1 MDADACPRGA
11 ASETKSR
18 ACLSSLTPK
27 AFGAD
32 GTDVFFCTIAQHF
45 VLGYFQC
52 PCGTSPLRIPRD
64 LMLARMG
71 FSLDGRVLTRP
82 RSEGP

>member
-45 VLGYFQC
+45 VLGFNV
-52 PCGTSPLRIPRD
+52 P
-64 LMLARMG
+64 A
-71 FSLDGRVLTRP
+71 GRVRCAYHETLCWRAWALAWMVAF
-82 RSEGP
+82 